1 MDWTLHI
8 LKTPEDMFAVEDLQR
23 LVWPDSE
30 IDIVPTHLLMAIVH
44 SGGLVIGAFKKD
56 EPQKL
61 IGFVFG
67 FSALEAKAD
76 QARPWHHSHQLG
88 VHPDYRNHGLG
99 SALKRAQWQMARHQ
113 GLERITWTYDPLMSI
128 NARLNIAKLGA
139 VCNTYLRNLYG
150 EMRDG
155 LNVGIP
161 SDRFRVDWW
170 VHSLRVIRRLS
181 RQRRLTLD
189 LAHYL
194 DAGSEI
200 INRSNMDE
208 AGWPLPP
215 WQTLPSDVEL
225 IALLRPNN
233 LADGGSEAGGNDFV
247 PVLMVEIPA
256 DYLALKAAHLT
267 LALEWRLHTRELF
280 EHLFAQGYLVTDFV
294 YLPGAYPRSF
304 YVLSHGEQTL

>member
-76 QARPWHHSHQLG
+76 QARPWHYSHQLG
-88 VHPDYRNHGLG
+88 IHPDYRNHGLG
-99 SALKRAQWQMARHQ
+99 FALKRAQWQMVRHQ
-113 GLERITWTYDPLMSI
+113 GLERITWTYDPLMST
-128 NARLNIAKLGA
+128 NARLNIGKLGA

-215 WQTLPSDVEL
+215 WRTLPSDVEL
-225 IALLRPNN
+225 TALLRPNN

-256 DYLALKAAHLT
+256 DYLALKAAYLT